1 MFTVA
6 AQRLAATIAAR
17 FSAVRSRGERG
28 AQTVDIM
35 MWVGVFLAVILIVG
49 AAFRDDVRD
58 FFNGLVYDIGF

>member
-1 MFTVA
+1 MFTAA
-6 AQRLAATIAAR
+6 AQRLAASMTAR
-17 FSAVRSRGERG
+17 LSFVRRRPDRG

-58 FFNGLVYDIGF
+58 FFNALVYDIGF

>member
-6 AQRLAATIAAR
+6 AQRLTARVAAR
-17 FSAVRSRGERG
+17 LAAACRRPQRG

-58 FFNGLVYDIGF
+58 FFNDLVYDIGF

>member
-1 MFTVA
+1 MFTRA
-6 AQRLAATIAAR
+6 AQRLAASIAAR
-17 FSAVRSRGERG
+17 LAAARRQPERG